1 MDQLVF
7 GSSALIV
14 DQVNENEVNKLNEVL
29 VKTSRDG
36 WECEI
41 EQLVS
46 CKWLWYKLS
55 ILKHIW
61 VMIDF
66 VDCVGEIAVIPIVS
80 DESE

>member
-36 WECEI
+36 WKCEI
-41 EQLVS
+41 EHLVS
-46 CKWLWYKLS
+46 W
-55 ILKHIW
+55 
-61 VMIDF
+61 
-66 VDCVGEIAVIPIVS
+66 
-80 DESE
+80 